1 MSQWIKKLPLSPIY
15 LCFLLV
21 WLYFAIYSGE
31 RLAYLGF
38 SLLIARLIWHYPR
51 KKWLPTLAI
60 LIAFSIFFYARRELT
75 EQAFQT
81 QPAPARQVLVLPD
94 TIKVNGDSLSF
105 RGRMDGRLYQLYYKL
120 ASSRE
125 KKSFQKLAD
134 LVTLE
139 IEAEFNL
146 AEGLRNFSGF
156 DYQAYLKSQG
166 IYRTVKISRI
176 MSSHSGQSINPFDW
190 LSVWRRKALVFIKT
204 TFPSP
209 MSHYMTGLLF
219 GDLDIDFAEMNDL
232 YSSLGIIHLFALSGM
247 QVGFFMDAFRKI
259 LLRIGLRM
267 ETVDWL
273 QFPLSF
279 LYAGLTGFSVSV
291 VRSLVQKLLSQ
302 FGVRRLDNFAMTMM
316 ALMFF
321 MPSFLLTTGGVL
333 SCAYAFI
340 ITMLDFEDFSGFC
353 KAVLESLSIS
363 LGILPILI
371 YYFAEFQPWSILLTF
386 LFSIVFD
393 TFMLPLLSLIFLI
406 SPLFAFT
413 QVNIFFQWLEMV
425 IRWVASL
432 STRPIILGQPNLP
445 LLILLLLALALLYDF
460 RKQKKIKA
468 GLSLLAIL
476 LFLLSKYPL
485 QNEITVVDIGQGDS
499 IFLRDIS
506 GRTIVID
513 TGGRVEIGKK
523 EAWQERV
530 RKSNAETT
538 LIPYLKSRGVDH
550 LDQLVLTHTDTD
562 HMGDMVELAKH
573 FSIREIYVSKGS
585 MTQVDFVDKL
595 KKMKAKVHV
604 VEVGDRLPI
613 FDSALEVL
621 YPLTQGDG
629 GNNDSIVLYGEF
641 FRTKFLFTGD
651 LEAPGEDQMVTAY
664 PDLRVDVLKAG
675 HHGSKGSS
683 SPEFLEHIKP
693 KLALISTGKNNRY
706 QHPHKETLDRFEKI
720 QTKIL
725 RTDEQGAI
733 RFKGWNSWKIETVR

>member
-1 MSQWIKKLPLSPIY
+1 MSQWIKKLPLAPIY

-31 RLAYLGF
+31 RLAYLGY

-60 LIAFSIFFYARRELT
+60 LIAFSFFFYARRELA
-75 EQAFQT
+75 ERAFQT

-94 TIKVNGDSLSF
+94 TVKVNGDSLSF
-105 RGRMDGRLYQLYYKL
+105 RGRIDGRLYQLYYKL
-120 ASSRE
+120 ASPRE
-125 KKSFQKLAD
+125 KKTFQKLTD

-146 AEGLRNFSGF
+146 AEERRNFSGF

-176 MSSHSGQSINPFDW
+176 MSSRSSQSTNPFDW
-190 LSVWRRKALVFIKT
+190 LSVWRRKALVFIKS

-219 GDLDIDFAEMNDL
+219 GDLDIDFAEMNGL

-247 QVGFFMDAFRKI
+247 QVGFFMDVFRKI

-302 FGVRRLDNFAMTMM
+302 FGVRRLDNFAMTMLV
-316 ALMFF
+316 LMLL

-340 ITMLDFEDFSGFC
+340 ITMLDFEDSSGFR

-363 LGILPILI
+363 LGILPLLI

-413 QVNIFFQWLEMV
+413 QVNVFFQWLEMV

-445 LLILLLLALALLYDF
+445 LLIILLLVLALLYDF
-460 RKQKKIKA
+460 RKQKKIRA

-476 LFLLSKYPL
+476 LFFLSKHPL

-499 IFLRDIS
+499 IFLRDVR

-562 HMGDMVELAKH
+562 HMGDMLELAKH

-621 YPLTQGDG
+621 YPLGQGDG
-629 GNNDSIVLYGEF
+629 GNDDSIVLYGEF

-651 LEAPGEDQMVTAY
+651 LEAPGEGQMVTAY

-693 KLALISTGKNNRY
+693 KLALISAGKNNRY

-720 QTKIL
+720 QTKIF

-733 RFKGWNSWKIETVR
+733 RFKGWNSWQIETVR

>member
-219 GDLDIDFAEMNDL
+219 GDLDIEFAEMNDL

-279 LYAGLTGFSVSV
+279 VYAGLTGFSVSV

-302 FGVRRLDNFAMTMM
+302 FGVRRLDNFAITMLV
-316 ALMFF
+316 LMLL

-340 ITMLDFEDFSGFC
+340 ITMLDFEDSSGFR

-363 LGILPILI
+363 LGILPLLI

-393 TFMLPLLSLIFLI
+393 VFMLPLLSLIFVL
-406 SPLFAFT
+406 SPLFAIT
-413 QVNIFFQWLEMV
+413 QVNVFFQWLEIA

-432 STRPIILGQPNLP
+432 STRPIVLGQPNLP
-445 LLILLLLALALLYDF
+445 LLIILLLVLALLYDF
-460 RKQKKIKA
+460 RKQKKIRVC
-468 GLSLLAIL
+468 LSLLAIL
-476 LFLLSKYPL
+476 LFFLSKHPL

-538 LIPYLKSRGVDH
+538 LIPYLKSRGVDR
-550 LDQLVLTHTDTD
+550 LDKLVLTHTDTD
-562 HMGDMVELAKH
+562 HMGDMLELAKH

-585 MTQVDFVDKL
+585 MTQADFVDKL

-621 YPLTQGDG
+621 YPLGQGDG
-629 GNNDSIVLYGEF
+629 GNDDSIVLYGEF
-641 FRTKFLFTGD
+641 FQTKFLFTGD
-651 LEAPGEDQMVTAY
+651 LEAPGEGQMVTAY

-693 KLALISTGKNNRY
+693 KLALISAGKNNRY

-725 RTDEQGAI
+725 RTDERGAI

>member
-31 RLAYLGF
+31 KLAYLGVF
-38 SLLIARLIWHYPR
+38 LLIARLIWHYPR
-51 KKWLPTLAI
+51 KKWLPTVAI
-60 LIAFSIFFYARRELT
+60 LIAFSIFFYARRELAERT
-75 EQAFQT
+75 FQS

-94 TIKVNGDSLSF
+94 TVKVNGDSLSF
-105 RGRMDGRLYQLYYKL
+105 RGRIDGRLYQLYYKL
-120 ASSRE
+120 ASPRE
-125 KKSFQKLAD
+125 KKTFQKLTD

-146 AEGLRNFSGF
+146 AEERRNFSGF

-176 MSSHSGQSINPFDW
+176 MSSRSSQSTNPFDW
-190 LSVWRRKALVFIKT
+190 LSVWRRKALVFIKS

-219 GDLDIDFAEMNDL
+219 GDLDIDFAEMNGL

-247 QVGFFMDAFRKI
+247 QVGFFMDVFRKI

-302 FGVRRLDNFAMTMM
+302 FGVRRLDNFAMTMLV
-316 ALMFF
+316 LMLL

-340 ITMLDFEDFSGFC
+340 ITMLDFEDSSGFR

-363 LGILPILI
+363 LGILPLLI

-445 LLILLLLALALLYDF
+445 LLIILLLVLALLYDF
-460 RKQKKIKA
+460 RKQKKIRA
-468 GLSLLAIL
+468 SLSLLAIV
-476 LFLLSKYPL
+476 LFFLSKYPL

-538 LIPYLKSRGVDH
+538 LIPYLKSRGVDR
-550 LDQLVLTHTDTD
+550 LDKLVLTHTDTD
-562 HMGDMVELAKH
+562 HMGDMLELAKH

-621 YPLTQGDG
+621 YPLGQGDG
-629 GNNDSIVLYGEF
+629 GNDDSIVLYGEF
-641 FRTKFLFTGD
+641 FQTKFLFTGD
-651 LEAPGEDQMVTAY
+651 LEAPGEGQMVTAY

-693 KLALISTGKNNRY
+693 KLALISAGKNNRY

-720 QTKIL
+720 QTKIF
-725 RTDEQGAI
+725 RTDD
-733 RFKGWNSWKIETVR
+733 RPSN

>member
-146 AEGLRNFSGF
+146 AEGRRNFSGF

-279 LYAGLTGFSVSV
+279 VYAGLTGFSVSV

-316 ALMFF
+316 VLMLL

-340 ITMLDFEDFSGFC
+340 ITMLDFKDSSGFR
-353 KAVLESLSIS
+353 KAVLESLNIS

-371 YYFAEFQPWSILLTF
+371 YYFAEFQSWSILLTF

-406 SPLFAFT
+406 SPLFVFT

-432 STRPIILGQPNLP
+432 STRPIILGQPNLH
-445 LLILLLLALALLYDF
+445 LLIILLLVLALLYDF
-460 RKQKKIKA
+460 RKQKKIRV

-476 LFLLSKYPL
+476 LFFLSKHPL

-499 IFLRDIS
+499 IFLRDVR

-538 LIPYLKSRGVDH
+538 LIPYLKSRGVDR
-550 LDQLVLTHTDTD
+550 LDKLVLTHTDTD
-562 HMGDMVELAKH
+562 HMGDMLELAKH

-585 MTQVDFVDKL
+585 MTQADFVDKL

-621 YPLTQGDG
+621 YPLGQGDG
-629 GNNDSIVLYGEF
+629 GNDDSIVLYGEF

-651 LEAPGEDQMVTAY
+651 LEAPGEGQMVTAY

-693 KLALISTGKNNRY
+693 KLALISAGKNNRY

-725 RTDEQGAI
+725 RTDERGAI

>member
-445 LLILLLLALALLYDF
+445 LLIILLLVLALLYDF
-460 RKQKKIKA
+460 RKQKKIRV

-476 LFLLSKYPL
+476 LFFLSKHPL

-550 LDQLVLTHTDTD
+550 LNQLVLTHTDTD

-651 LEAPGEDQMVTAY
+651 LEAPGEGQMVTAY

-693 KLALISTGKNNRY
+693 KLALISAGKNNRY

>member
-1 MSQWIKKLPLSPIY
+1 MSQWIKKLPLAPIY

-31 RLAYLGF
+31 RLAYLGY
-38 SLLIARLIWHYPR
+38 SLLIARLILHYPR

-60 LIAFSIFFYARRELT
+60 LIAFSFFFYARRELA
-75 EQAFQT
+75 ERAFQT

-94 TIKVNGDSLSF
+94 TVKVNGDSLSF
-105 RGRMDGRLYQLYYKL
+105 RGRIDGRLYQLYYKL
-120 ASSRE
+120 ASPRE
-125 KKSFQKLAD
+125 KKTFQKLTD

-146 AEGLRNFSGF
+146 AEERRNFYGF

-166 IYRTVKISRI
+166 IYRTVKVSRI
-176 MSSHSGQSINPFDW
+176 MSSRSSQSANPFDW
-190 LSVWRRKALVFIKT
+190 LSVWRRKVLVFIKS

-247 QVGFFMDAFRKI
+247 QVGFFMDVFRKI

-302 FGVRRLDNFAMTMM
+302 FGVRRLDNFAMTMLV
-316 ALMFF
+316 LMLL

-340 ITMLDFEDFSGFC
+340 ITMLDFEDSSGFR

-363 LGILPILI
+363 LGILPLLI

-413 QVNIFFQWLEMV
+413 QVNVFFQWLEMV

-445 LLILLLLALALLYDF
+445 LLIILLLVLALLYDF
-460 RKQKKIKA
+460 RKQKKIRV

-476 LFLLSKYPL
+476 LFFLSKHPL

-499 IFLRDIS
+499 IFLRDVR

-562 HMGDMVELAKH
+562 HMGDMLELAKH

-621 YPLTQGDG
+621 YPLGQGDG
-629 GNNDSIVLYGEF
+629 GNDDSIVLYGEF

-651 LEAPGEDQMVTAY
+651 LEAPGEGQMVTAY

-693 KLALISTGKNNRY
+693 KLALISAGKNNRY

-720 QTKIL
+720 QTKIF

-733 RFKGWNSWKIETVR
+733 RFKGWNSWQIETVR

>member
-445 LLILLLLALALLYDF
+445 LLIILLLVLALLYDF
-460 RKQKKIKA
+460 RKQKKIRV

-476 LFLLSKYPL
+476 LFFLSKHPL

-651 LEAPGEDQMVTAY
+651 LEAPGEGQMVTAY

-693 KLALISTGKNNRY
+693 KLALISAGKNNRY

>member
-31 RLAYLGF
+31 KLAYLGVF
-38 SLLIARLIWHYPR
+38 LLIARLIWHYPR
-51 KKWLPTLAI
+51 KKWLPTVAI
-60 LIAFSIFFYARRELT
+60 LIAFFIFFYARRELAERT
-75 EQAFQT
+75 FQS

-105 RGRMDGRLYQLYYKL
+105 RGRIGGRLYQLYYKL
-120 ASSRE
+120 ASPRE
-125 KKSFQKLAD
+125 KESFQKLAD

-146 AEGLRNFSGF
+146 AEERRNFSGF

-166 IYRTVKISRI
+166 IYRTVKVSRI
-176 MSSHSGQSINPFDW
+176 MSSRSSLSANPFDW
-190 LSVWRRKALVFIKT
+190 LSVWRRKALVFIKS

-247 QVGFFMDAFRKI
+247 QVGFFMDVFRKI

-279 LYAGLTGFSVSV
+279 VYAGLTGFSVSV

-302 FGVRRLDNFAMTMM
+302 FGVRRLDNFAMTVMV
-316 ALMFF
+316 LMFL

-340 ITMLDFEDFSGFC
+340 ITMLDFEDSSGFR

-445 LLILLLLALALLYDF
+445 LLIILLLVLALLYDF
-460 RKQKKIKA
+460 RKHKKI
-468 GLSLLAIL
+468 
-476 LFLLSKYPL
+476 
-485 QNEITVVDIGQGDS
+485 
-499 IFLRDIS
+499 R
-506 GRTIVID
+506 
-513 TGGRVEIGKK
+513 
-523 EAWQERV
+523 QERV

-538 LIPYLKSRGVDH
+538 LIPYLKSRGVDR
-550 LDQLVLTHTDTD
+550 LDKLVLTHTDTD
-562 HMGDMVELAKH
+562 HMGDMLELAKH

-585 MTQVDFVDKL
+585 MTQADFVDKL

-629 GNNDSIVLYGEF
+629 GNDDSIVLYGEF

-651 LEAPGEDQMVTAY
+651 LEALGEGQMVTAY

-693 KLALISTGKNNRY
+693 KLALISAGKNNRY

-720 QTKIL
+720 RTKIF

-733 RFKGWNSWKIETVR
+733 RFKGWNSWQIETVR

>member
-445 LLILLLLALALLYDF
+445 LLIILLLVLALLYDF
-460 RKQKKIKA
+460 RKQKKIRV

-476 LFLLSKYPL
+476 LFFLSKHPL

-595 KKMKAKVHV
+595 KKIKAKVHV

-651 LEAPGEDQMVTAY
+651 LEAPGEGQMVTAY

-693 KLALISTGKNNRY
+693 KLALISAGKNNRY

>member
-38 SLLIARLIWHYPR
+38 SLLISRLIWHYPR

-60 LIAFSIFFYARRELT
+60 LIAFSIFFYARRELA
-75 EQAFQT
+75 ERAFQT

-94 TIKVNGDSLSF
+94 TVKVNGDSLSF
-105 RGRMDGRLYQLYYKL
+105 RGRIDGRIYQLYYKL
-120 ASSRE
+120 ASLRE

-139 IEAEFNL
+139 IEGEFNL
-146 AEGLRNFSGF
+146 AEGRRNFSGF

-219 GDLDIDFAEMNDL
+219 GDLDIEFAEMNDL

-279 LYAGLTGFSVSV
+279 IYGGLTGFSVSV

-302 FGVRRLDNFAMTMM
+302 FGVRHLDNFAMTIMT
-316 ALMFF
+316 LMFL

-340 ITMLDFEDFSGFC
+340 ITMLDFEDFSGFR

-371 YYFAEFQPWSILLTF
+371 YYFAEFQSWSILLTF

-413 QVNIFFQWLEMV
+413 QVNVFFQWLEMV

-445 LLILLLLALALLYDF
+445 LLIILLLVLALLYDF
-460 RKQKKIKA
+460 RKQKKIRVC
-468 GLSLLAIL
+468 LSLLAIL
-476 LFLLSKYPL
+476 LFFLSKYPL

-499 IFLRDIS
+499 IFLRDVR

-530 RKSNAETT
+530 KKSNAETT
-538 LIPYLKSRGVDH
+538 LIPYLKSRGVDR
-550 LDQLVLTHTDTD
+550 LDKLVLTHTDTD
-562 HMGDMVELAKH
+562 HMGDMLELAKH

-585 MTQVDFVDKL
+585 MTQADFVDKL

-629 GNNDSIVLYGEF
+629 GNDDSIVLYGEF
-641 FRTKFLFTGD
+641 YRTKFLFTGD
-651 LEAPGEDQMVTAY
+651 LEAPGEGQMVTAY

-693 KLALISTGKNNRY
+693 KLALISAGKNNRY
-706 QHPHKETLDRFEKI
+706 QHPHQETLERFEKI

-733 RFKGWNSWKIETVR
+733 RFKGWNSWQIETVR

>member
-120 ASSRE
+120 ASPRE

-146 AEGLRNFSGF
+146 AEGRRNFSGF

-176 MSSHSGQSINPFDW
+176 MSSHSSQSINPFDW

-279 LYAGLTGFSVSV
+279 IYAGLTGFSVSV

-302 FGVRRLDNFAMTMM
+302 FGVRRLDNFAMTMLV
-316 ALMFF
+316 LMLL

-340 ITMLDFEDFSGFC
+340 ITMLDFKDSSGFR

-393 TFMLPLLSLIFLI
+393 VFMLPLLSLIFVL
-406 SPLFAFT
+406 SPLFAIT
-413 QVNIFFQWLEMV
+413 QVNIFFQWLEIV
-425 IRWVASL
+425 IRWVAGL
-432 STRPIILGQPNLP
+432 STRQIVLGQPNLT

-499 IFLRDIS
+499 IFLRDIR

-523 EAWQERV
+523 ETWQERV

-562 HMGDMVELAKH
+562 HMGDMLELAKH

-585 MTQVDFVDKL
+585 MTQSDFVGKL

-621 YPLTQGDG
+621 YPLAQGDG
-629 GNNDSIVLYGEF
+629 GNDDSIVLYGEF

-651 LEAPGEDQMVTAY
+651 LEAPGEGQMVTAY

-693 KLALISTGKNNRY
+693 KLALISAGKNNRY
-706 QHPHKETLDRFEKI
+706 QHPHQETLERFEKI
-720 QTKIL
+720 RTKIL

>member
-21 WLYFAIYSGE
+21 WLYFAFYSGE
-31 RLAYLGF
+31 NLAYLGIF
-38 SLLIARLIWHYPR
+38 LLLARLIWHYPR

-60 LIAFSIFFYARRELT
+60 LACFAIFFYARRELT
-75 EQAFQT
+75 ERAFQT

-105 RGRMDGRLYQLYYKL
+105 RGRIGGRLYQLYYKL
-120 ASSRE
+120 ASPRE
-125 KKSFQKLAD
+125 KERFQKLAD

-146 AEGLRNFSGF
+146 AEGRRNFSGF

-176 MSSHSGQSINPFDW
+176 LSSHLSQSINPFDW
-190 LSVWRRKALVFIKT
+190 LSVWRRKALVFIKA

-259 LLRIGLRM
+259 LLRLGLRM

-302 FGVRRLDNFAMTMM
+302 FGVRGLDNFAVTMM
-316 ALMFF
+316 VLMFL

-340 ITMLDFEDFSGFC
+340 ISMLDFKNLTGFR
-353 KAVLESLSIS
+353 KVVLESLSIF
-363 LGILPILI
+363 LGILPILL
-371 YYFAEFQPWSILLTF
+371 YFFSEFQPWSILLTF

-393 TFMLPLLSLIFLI
+393 VFMLPLLSLIFLI
-406 SPLFAFT
+406 SPLFAIT
-413 QVNIFFQWLEMV
+413 QVNVFFQWLEIA

-445 LLILLLLALALLYDF
+445 LLILLLLVLSLLYDF
-460 RKQKKIKA
+460 RKQKKIRS

-476 LFLLSKYPL
+476 LFSLSKHPL

-499 IFLRDIS
+499 IFLRDVR

-523 EAWQERV
+523 EAWQERM

-538 LIPYLKSRGVDH
+538 LIPYLKSRGVDR
-550 LDQLVLTHTDTD
+550 LDKLVLTHTDTD
-562 HMGDMVELAKH
+562 HMGDMLDLAKH

-585 MTQVDFVDKL
+585 MTQSDFVGKL
-595 KKMKAKVHV
+595 KKMKAKVHI

-621 YPLTQGDG
+621 YPFGQGDG
-629 GNNDSIVLYGEF
+629 GNDDSIVLYGEF
-641 FRTKFLFTGD
+641 FKTKFLFTGD
-651 LEAPGEDQMVTAY
+651 LEAPGEGQMVTAY

-683 SPEFLEHIKP
+683 SPEFLEHIQP
-693 KLALISTGKNNRY
+693 KLALISAGKNNRY
-706 QHPHKETLDRFEKI
+706 QHPHQETLARFEKI

-733 RFKGWNSWKIETVR
+733 RFKGWNSWQIETVR

>member
-120 ASSRE
+120 ASPRE

-146 AEGLRNFSGF
+146 AEGRRNFSGF

-176 MSSHSGQSINPFDW
+176 MSSHSSQSINPFDW
-190 LSVWRRKALVFIKT
+190 LSVWRRKALVFIKS

-247 QVGFFMDAFRKI
+247 QVGFFMDVFRKI

-279 LYAGLTGFSVSV
+279 VYAGLTGFSVSV

-302 FGVRRLDNFAMTMM
+302 FGVRRLDNFALTMM
-316 ALMFF
+316 VLMFL

-340 ITMLDFEDFSGFC
+340 ISMLDFKNLTGFR

-393 TFMLPLLSLIFLI
+393 TFMLPLLSLIFVI
-406 SPLFAFT
+406 SPWFAIT
-413 QVNIFFQWLEMV
+413 QVNIFFQWLEIV
-425 IRWVASL
+425 IRWVANL
-432 STRPIILGQPNLP
+432 STRPIVLGQPNLT
-445 LLILLLLALALLYDF
+445 LLILLLLILALLYDF
-460 RKQKKIKA
+460 RKQKKIRA

-476 LFLLSKYPL
+476 LFFLSKYPL

-499 IFLRDIS
+499 IFLRDIR

-523 EAWQERV
+523 ETWQERV

-562 HMGDMVELAKH
+562 HMGDMLELAKH

-585 MTQVDFVDKL
+585 MTQADFVDKL

-629 GNNDSIVLYGEF
+629 GNDDSIVLYGEF

-651 LEAPGEDQMVTAY
+651 LEAPGEGKVVTAY

-693 KLALISTGKNNRY
+693 KLALISAGKNNRY

-720 QTKIL
+720 QTKIF
-725 RTDEQGAI
+725 RTDEQGVI
-733 RFKGWNSWKIETVR
+733 RFKGWNSWQIETVR

>member
-1 MSQWIKKLPLSPIY
+1 MSQWIKKLPLAPIY

-31 RLAYLGF
+31 RLAYLGY

-60 LIAFSIFFYARRELT
+60 LIAFSFFFYARRELA
-75 EQAFQT
+75 ERAFQT

-94 TIKVNGDSLSF
+94 TVKVNGDSLSF
-105 RGRMDGRLYQLYYKL
+105 RGRIDGRLYQLYYKL
-120 ASSRE
+120 ASPRE
-125 KKSFQKLAD
+125 KKTFQKLTD

-146 AEGLRNFSGF
+146 AEERRNFSGF

-176 MSSHSGQSINPFDW
+176 MSSRSSQSTNPFDW
-190 LSVWRRKALVFIKT
+190 LSVWRRKALVFIKS

-219 GDLDIDFAEMNDL
+219 GDLDIDFAEMNGL

-247 QVGFFMDAFRKI
+247 QVGFFMDVFRKI

-302 FGVRRLDNFAMTMM
+302 FGVRRLDNFAMTMLV
-316 ALMFF
+316 LMLL

-340 ITMLDFEDFSGFC
+340 ITMLDFEDSSGFR

-363 LGILPILI
+363 LGILPLLI

-413 QVNIFFQWLEMV
+413 QVNVFFQWLEMV

-445 LLILLLLALALLYDF
+445 LLIILLLVLALLYDF
-460 RKQKKIKA
+460 RKQKKIRA

-476 LFLLSKYPL
+476 LFFLSKHPL

-499 IFLRDIS
+499 IFLRDVR

-562 HMGDMVELAKH
+562 HMGDMLELAKH

-621 YPLTQGDG
+621 YPLGQGDG
-629 GNNDSIVLYGEF
+629 GNDDSIVLYGEF

-651 LEAPGEDQMVTAY
+651 LEAPGEGQMVTAY

-693 KLALISTGKNNRY
+693 KLALISAGKNNRY

-720 QTKIL
+720 RTKIF

-733 RFKGWNSWKIETVR
+733 RFKGWNSWQIETVR

>member
-31 RLAYLGF
+31 KLAYLGVF
-38 SLLIARLIWHYPR
+38 LLIARLIWHYPR
-51 KKWLPTLAI
+51 KKWLPTVAI

-75 EQAFQT
+75 ERTFQS

-105 RGRMDGRLYQLYYKL
+105 RGRIAGRLYQLYYKL
-120 ASSRE
+120 ASPRE
-125 KKSFQKLAD
+125 KKTFQKLTD

-146 AEGLRNFSGF
+146 AEGQRNFSGF

-166 IYRTVKISRI
+166 IYRTVKVSRI
-176 MSSHSGQSINPFDW
+176 MSSRSSRSANPFDW
-190 LSVWRRKALVFIKT
+190 LSVWRRKALVFIKS

-219 GDLDIDFAEMNDL
+219 GDLDIDFAEMNGL

-247 QVGFFMDAFRKI
+247 QVGFFMDVFRKI

-279 LYAGLTGFSVSV
+279 IYAGLTGFSVSV

-302 FGVRRLDNFAMTMM
+302 FGVRRLDNFAITMLV
-316 ALMFF
+316 LMLL

-340 ITMLDFEDFSGFC
+340 ITMLDFKDSSGFR

-432 STRPIILGQPNLP
+432 STRPIILGQPNLH
-445 LLILLLLALALLYDF
+445 LLIILLLVLALLYDF
-460 RKQKKIKA
+460 RKQKKIRA
-468 GLSLLAIL
+468 GLSLLAIV
-476 LFLLSKYPL
+476 LFFLSKYPL

-538 LIPYLKSRGVDH
+538 LIPYLKSRGVDR
-550 LDQLVLTHTDTD
+550 LDKLVLTHTDTD
-562 HMGDMVELAKH
+562 HMGDMLELAKP

-585 MTQVDFVDKL
+585 MTQADFVDKL

-621 YPLTQGDG
+621 YPLGQGDG
-629 GNNDSIVLYGEF
+629 GNDDSIVLYGEF
-641 FRTKFLFTGD
+641 FQTKFLFTGD
-651 LEAPGEDQMVTAY
+651 LEAPGEGQMVTAY

-693 KLALISTGKNNRY
+693 KLALISAGKNNRY

-725 RTDEQGAI
+725 RTDERGAI

>member
-279 LYAGLTGFSVSV
+279 IYAGLTGFSVSV

-445 LLILLLLALALLYDF
+445 LLIILLLVLALLYDF
-460 RKQKKIKA
+460 RKQKKIRV

-476 LFLLSKYPL
+476 LFFLSKHPL

-538 LIPYLKSRGVDH
+538 FIPYLKSRGVDH

-651 LEAPGEDQMVTAY
+651 LEAPGEGQMVTAY

-693 KLALISTGKNNRY
+693 KLALISAGKNNRY

>member
-31 RLAYLGF
+31 KLAYLGF

-51 KKWLPTLAI
+51 KKWLPTVAI
-60 LIAFSIFFYARRELT
+60 LIAFSIFFYVRRELT

-120 ASSRE
+120 ASPRE

-146 AEGLRNFSGF
+146 AEGRRNFSGF

-176 MSSHSGQSINPFDW
+176 MSSHSSQSINPFDW
-190 LSVWRRKALVFIKT
+190 LSAWRRKALVFIKT

-279 LYAGLTGFSVSV
+279 IYAGLTGFSVSV

-316 ALMFF
+316 VLMLL

-340 ITMLDFEDFSGFC
+340 ITMLDFEAFSGLR

-371 YYFAEFQPWSILLTF
+371 YYFAEFQSWSILLTF

-445 LLILLLLALALLYDF
+445 LLIILLLVLALLYDF
-460 RKQKKIKA
+460 RKQKKIRA
-468 GLSLLAIL
+468 GLSLLAIV
-476 LFLLSKYPL
+476 LFFLSKYPL

-538 LIPYLKSRGVDH
+538 LIPYLKSRGVDR
-550 LDQLVLTHTDTD
+550 LDKLVLTHTDTD
-562 HMGDMVELAKH
+562 HMGDMLELAKH

-604 VEVGDRLPI
+604 VDVGDRLPI

-621 YPLTQGDG
+621 YPLGQGDG
-629 GNNDSIVLYGEF
+629 GNDDSIVLYGEF

-651 LEAPGEDQMVTAY
+651 LEAPGEGQMVTAY

-693 KLALISTGKNNRY
+693 KLALISAGKNNRY

-720 QTKIL
+720 QTKIF

-733 RFKGWNSWKIETVR
+733 RFKGWNSWQIETVR

>member
-1 MSQWIKKLPLSPIY
+1 
-15 LCFLLV
+15 
-21 WLYFAIYSGE
+21 
-31 RLAYLGF
+31 
-38 SLLIARLIWHYPR
+38 
-51 KKWLPTLAI
+51 
-60 LIAFSIFFYARRELT
+60 
-75 EQAFQT
+75 
-81 QPAPARQVLVLPD
+81 
-94 TIKVNGDSLSF
+94 
-105 RGRMDGRLYQLYYKL
+105 
-120 ASSRE
+120 
-125 KKSFQKLAD
+125 
-134 LVTLE
+134 
-139 IEAEFNL
+139 
-146 AEGLRNFSGF
+146 
-156 DYQAYLKSQG
+156 
-166 IYRTVKISRI
+166 
-176 MSSHSGQSINPFDW
+176 
-190 LSVWRRKALVFIKT
+190 
-204 TFPSP
+204 
-209 MSHYMTGLLF
+209 
-219 GDLDIDFAEMNDL
+219 
-232 YSSLGIIHLFALSGM
+232 M

-279 LYAGLTGFSVSV
+279 IYAGLTGFSVSV

-302 FGVRRLDNFAMTMM
+302 FGVRRLDNFALTMM
-316 ALMFF
+316 VLMFL
-321 MPSFLLTTGGVL
+321 MPSFILTTGGVL
-333 SCAYAFI
+333 SCAYALI
-340 ITMLDFEDFSGFC
+340 ITMLDFKDSSGFR

-393 TFMLPLLSLIFLI
+393 VFILPLLSLIFVL
-406 SPLFAFT
+406 SPLFAIT
-413 QVNIFFQWLEMV
+413 QVNIFFQWLEIV
-425 IRWVASL
+425 IRWVAGL
-432 STRPIILGQPNLP
+432 STRPIVLGQPNLT

-460 RKQKKIKA
+460 RKQKKIRA

-476 LFLLSKYPL
+476 LFFLSKHPL

-499 IFLRDIS
+499 IFLRDIR

-562 HMGDMVELAKH
+562 HMGDMLELAKH

-585 MTQVDFVDKL
+585 MTQTDFVDKL

-651 LEAPGEDQMVTAY
+651 LEAPGEGQMVTAY

-693 KLALISTGKNNRY
+693 KLALISAGKNNRY
-706 QHPHKETLDRFEKI
+706 QHPHQETLARFEKI

>member
-120 ASSRE
+120 ASPRE

-146 AEGLRNFSGF
+146 AEGRRNFSGF

-176 MSSHSGQSINPFDW
+176 MSSHSSQSINPFDW

-279 LYAGLTGFSVSV
+279 VYAGLTGFSVSV

-302 FGVRRLDNFAMTMM
+302 FGVRRLDNFAMTMLV
-316 ALMFF
+316 LMLL

-340 ITMLDFEDFSGFC
+340 ITMLDFEDSSGFR

-363 LGILPILI
+363 LGILPLLI

-393 TFMLPLLSLIFLI
+393 VFMLPLLSLIFVL

-445 LLILLLLALALLYDF
+445 LLIILLLVLALLYDF
-460 RKQKKIKA
+460 RKQKKIRI

-476 LFLLSKYPL
+476 LFLLSKHPL

-499 IFLRDIS
+499 IFLRDVR

-538 LIPYLKSRGVDH
+538 LIPYLKSRGVDR
-550 LDQLVLTHTDTD
+550 LDKLVLTHTDTD
-562 HMGDMVELAKH
+562 HMGDMLELAKH

-621 YPLTQGDG
+621 YPLGQGDG
-629 GNNDSIVLYGEF
+629 GNDDSIVLYGEF

-651 LEAPGEDQMVTAY
+651 LEAPGEGQMVTAY

-693 KLALISTGKNNRY
+693 KLALISAGKNNRY

-720 QTKIL
+720 QTKIF

-733 RFKGWNSWKIETVR
+733 RFKGWNSWQIETVR

>member
-1 MSQWIKKLPLSPIY
+1 M
-15 LCFLLV
+15 
-21 WLYFAIYSGE
+21 
-31 RLAYLGF
+31 
-38 SLLIARLIWHYPR
+38 
-51 KKWLPTLAI
+51 
-60 LIAFSIFFYARRELT
+60 
-75 EQAFQT
+75 
-81 QPAPARQVLVLPD
+81 
-94 TIKVNGDSLSF
+94 
-105 RGRMDGRLYQLYYKL
+105 
-120 ASSRE
+120 
-125 KKSFQKLAD
+125 
-134 LVTLE
+134 
-139 IEAEFNL
+139 
-146 AEGLRNFSGF
+146 
-156 DYQAYLKSQG
+156 
-166 IYRTVKISRI
+166 
-176 MSSHSGQSINPFDW
+176 
-190 LSVWRRKALVFIKT
+190 
-204 TFPSP
+204 
-209 MSHYMTGLLF
+209 
-219 GDLDIDFAEMNDL
+219 
-232 YSSLGIIHLFALSGM
+232 
-247 QVGFFMDAFRKI
+247 
-259 LLRIGLRM
+259 
-267 ETVDWL
+267 
-273 QFPLSF
+273 
-279 LYAGLTGFSVSV
+279 
-291 VRSLVQKLLSQ
+291 QKLLSQ
-302 FGVRRLDNFAMTMM
+302 FGVKRLDNFAMTMIV
-316 ALMFF
+316 LMFL

-340 ITMLDFEDFSGFC
+340 ITMLDFEDFSGFR

-371 YYFAEFQPWSILLTF
+371 YYFAEFQPWSILLTL

-406 SPLFAFT
+406 SPLFVFT

-432 STRPIILGQPNLP
+432 STRPIILGQPNLH
-445 LLILLLLALALLYDF
+445 LLIILLLVLALLYDF
-460 RKQKKIKA
+460 RKQKKIRV

-476 LFLLSKYPL
+476 LFFLSKHPL

-499 IFLRDIS
+499 IFLRDVR

-538 LIPYLKSRGVDH
+538 LIPYLKSRGVDR
-550 LDQLVLTHTDTD
+550 LDKLVLTHTDTD
-562 HMGDMVELAKH
+562 HMGDMLELAKH

-585 MTQVDFVDKL
+585 MTQADFVDKL

-621 YPLTQGDG
+621 YPLGQGDG
-629 GNNDSIVLYGEF
+629 GNDDSIVLYGEF
-641 FRTKFLFTGD
+641 FQTKFLFTGD
-651 LEAPGEDQMVTAY
+651 LEAPGEGQMVTAY

-693 KLALISTGKNNRY
+693 KLALISAGKNNRY

-725 RTDEQGAI
+725 RTDERGAI

>member
-31 RLAYLGF
+31 KLAYLGVF
-38 SLLIARLIWHYPR
+38 LLIARLIWHYPR
-51 KKWLPTLAI
+51 KKWLPTVAI

-75 EQAFQT
+75 ERTFQS
-81 QPAPARQVLVLPD
+81 QPAPARRVLVLPD
-94 TIKVNGDSLSF
+94 TVKVNGDSLSF
-105 RGRMDGRLYQLYYKL
+105 RGRIDGRLYQLYYKL
-120 ASSRE
+120 ASPRE
-125 KKSFQKLAD
+125 KKTFQKLTD

-146 AEGLRNFSGF
+146 AEERRNFSGF

-176 MSSHSGQSINPFDW
+176 MSSRSSQSTNPFDW
-190 LSVWRRKALVFIKT
+190 LSVWRRKALVFIKS

-219 GDLDIDFAEMNDL
+219 GDLDIDFAEMNGL

-247 QVGFFMDAFRKI
+247 QVGFFMDVFRKI

-302 FGVRRLDNFAMTMM
+302 FGVRRLDNFAMTMLV
-316 ALMFF
+316 LMLL

-340 ITMLDFEDFSGFC
+340 ITMLDFKDSSVFR

-393 TFMLPLLSLIFLI
+393 VFMLPLLSLIFVL
-406 SPLFAFT
+406 SPLFAIT
-413 QVNIFFQWLEMV
+413 QVNIFFQWLEIV
-425 IRWVASL
+425 IRWVAGL
-432 STRPIILGQPNLP
+432 STRPIVLGQPNLT

-499 IFLRDIS
+499 IFLRDVR

-562 HMGDMVELAKH
+562 HMGDMLELAKH

-585 MTQVDFVDKL
+585 MTQSDFVGKL

-621 YPLTQGDG
+621 YPLAQGDG
-629 GNNDSIVLYGEF
+629 GNDDSIVLYGEF

-651 LEAPGEDQMVTAY
+651 LEAPGEGQMVTAY

-693 KLALISTGKNNRY
+693 KLALISAGKNNRY
-706 QHPHKETLDRFEKI
+706 QHPHQETLERFEKI

>member
-31 RLAYLGF
+31 KLAYLGF

-51 KKWLPTLAI
+51 KKWLPTVAI
-60 LIAFSIFFYARRELT
+60 LIAFSIFFYVRRELAERT
-75 EQAFQT
+75 FQSR
-81 QPAPARQVLVLPD
+81 PAPARQVLVLPD

-105 RGRMDGRLYQLYYKL
+105 RGRIGGRFYQLYYKL
-120 ASSRE
+120 ASPRE
-125 KKSFQKLAD
+125 KESFQKLTD

-146 AEGLRNFSGF
+146 AEGRRNFSGF

-176 MSSHSGQSINPFDW
+176 MSSHSSQSINPFDW
-190 LSVWRRKALVFIKT
+190 LSAWRRKALVFIKT

-279 LYAGLTGFSVSV
+279 IYAGLTGFSVSV

-316 ALMFF
+316 ALMFL

-333 SCAYAFI
+333 SCTYAFI
-340 ITMLDFEDFSGFC
+340 ITMLDFEDSSGFR

-445 LLILLLLALALLYDF
+445 LLIILLLVLAWLYEF
-460 RKQKKIKA
+460 SKQKKLR
-468 GLSLLAIL
+468 GGVGLLAG
-476 LFLLSKYPL
+476 
-485 QNEITVVDIGQGDS
+485 VV
-499 IFLRDIS
+499 
-506 GRTIVID
+506 
-513 TGGRVEIGKK
+513 
-523 EAWQERV
+523 
-530 RKSNAETT
+530 
-538 LIPYLKSRGVDH
+538 
-550 LDQLVLTHTDTD
+550 
-562 HMGDMVELAKH
+562 
-573 FSIREIYVSKGS
+573 
-585 MTQVDFVDKL
+585 
-595 KKMKAKVHV
+595 
-604 VEVGDRLPI
+604 
-613 FDSALEVL
+613 
-621 YPLTQGDG
+621 
-629 GNNDSIVLYGEF
+629 
-641 FRTKFLFTGD
+641 
-651 LEAPGEDQMVTAY
+651 
-664 PDLRVDVLKAG
+664 
-675 HHGSKGSS
+675 
-683 SPEFLEHIKP
+683 
-693 KLALISTGKNNRY
+693 
-706 QHPHKETLDRFEKI
+706 
-720 QTKIL
+720 
-725 RTDEQGAI
+725 
-733 RFKGWNSWKIETVR
+733 

>member
-219 GDLDIDFAEMNDL
+219 GDLDIEFAEMNDL

-279 LYAGLTGFSVSV
+279 VYAGLTGFSVSV

-302 FGVRRLDNFAMTMM
+302 FGVRRLDNFAMTMLV
-316 ALMFF
+316 LMLL

-340 ITMLDFEDFSGFC
+340 ITMLDFEDSSGFR

-363 LGILPILI
+363 LGILPLLI

-393 TFMLPLLSLIFLI
+393 VFMLPLLSLIFVL
-406 SPLFAFT
+406 SPLFAIT
-413 QVNIFFQWLEMV
+413 QVNVFFQWLEIA

-432 STRPIILGQPNLP
+432 STRPIVLGQPNLP
-445 LLILLLLALALLYDF
+445 LLIILLLVLALLYDF
-460 RKQKKIKA
+460 RKQKKIRVC
-468 GLSLLAIL
+468 LSLLAIL
-476 LFLLSKYPL
+476 LFFLSKHPL

-538 LIPYLKSRGVDH
+538 LIPYLKSRGVDR
-550 LDQLVLTHTDTD
+550 LDKLVLTHTDTD
-562 HMGDMVELAKH
+562 HMGDMLELAKH

-585 MTQVDFVDKL
+585 MTQADFVDKL

-621 YPLTQGDG
+621 YPLGQGDG
-629 GNNDSIVLYGEF
+629 GNDDSIVLYGEF
-641 FRTKFLFTGD
+641 FQTKFLFTGD
-651 LEAPGEDQMVTAY
+651 LEAPGEGQMVTAY

-693 KLALISTGKNNRY
+693 KLALISAGKNNRY

-725 RTDEQGAI
+725 RTDERGAI

>member
-31 RLAYLGF
+31 KLAYLGVF
-38 SLLIARLIWHYPR
+38 LLIARLIWHYPR
-51 KKWLPTLAI
+51 KKWLPTVAI

-75 EQAFQT
+75 ERTFQS
-81 QPAPARQVLVLPD
+81 QPAPARRVLVLPD
-94 TIKVNGDSLSF
+94 TVKVNGDSLSF
-105 RGRMDGRLYQLYYKL
+105 RGRIDGRLYQLYYKL
-120 ASSRE
+120 ASPRE
-125 KKSFQKLAD
+125 KKTFQKLTD

-146 AEGLRNFSGF
+146 AEERRNFSGF

-176 MSSHSGQSINPFDW
+176 MSSHSSQSINPFDW
-190 LSVWRRKALVFIKT
+190 LSVWRRKALVFIKS

-219 GDLDIDFAEMNDL
+219 GDLDIEFAEMNDL

-279 LYAGLTGFSVSV
+279 VYAGLTGFSVSV

-302 FGVRRLDNFAMTMM
+302 FGVRRLDNFAMTMLV
-316 ALMFF
+316 LMLL

-340 ITMLDFEDFSGFC
+340 ITMLDFKDSSVFR

-393 TFMLPLLSLIFLI
+393 VFMLPLLSLIFVL
-406 SPLFAFT
+406 SPLFAIT
-413 QVNIFFQWLEMV
+413 QVNIFFQWLEIV
-425 IRWVASL
+425 IRWVAGL
-432 STRPIILGQPNLP
+432 STRPIVLGQPNLT

-499 IFLRDIS
+499 IFLRDVR

-562 HMGDMVELAKH
+562 HMGDMLELAKH

-585 MTQVDFVDKL
+585 MTQSDFVGKL

-621 YPLTQGDG
+621 YPLAQGDG
-629 GNNDSIVLYGEF
+629 GNDDSIVLYGEF

-651 LEAPGEDQMVTAY
+651 LEAPGEGQMVTAY

-693 KLALISTGKNNRY
+693 KLALISAGKNNRY
-706 QHPHKETLDRFEKI
+706 QHPHQETLERFEKI

>member
-1 MSQWIKKLPLSPIY
+1 
-15 LCFLLV
+15 
-21 WLYFAIYSGE
+21 
-31 RLAYLGF
+31 
-38 SLLIARLIWHYPR
+38 
-51 KKWLPTLAI
+51 
-60 LIAFSIFFYARRELT
+60 
-75 EQAFQT
+75 
-81 QPAPARQVLVLPD
+81 
-94 TIKVNGDSLSF
+94 
-105 RGRMDGRLYQLYYKL
+105 
-120 ASSRE
+120 
-125 KKSFQKLAD
+125 
-134 LVTLE
+134 
-139 IEAEFNL
+139 
-146 AEGLRNFSGF
+146 
-156 DYQAYLKSQG
+156 
-166 IYRTVKISRI
+166 
-176 MSSHSGQSINPFDW
+176 
-190 LSVWRRKALVFIKT
+190 
-204 TFPSP
+204 
-209 MSHYMTGLLF
+209 
-219 GDLDIDFAEMNDL
+219 
-232 YSSLGIIHLFALSGM
+232 
-247 QVGFFMDAFRKI
+247 
-259 LLRIGLRM
+259 
-267 ETVDWL
+267 L

-279 LYAGLTGFSVSV
+279 IYGGLTGFSVSV

-302 FGVRRLDNFAMTMM
+302 FGVRHLDNFAMTIMT
-316 ALMFF
+316 LMFL

-340 ITMLDFEDFSGFC
+340 ISMLDFKNLTGFR

-371 YYFAEFQPWSILLTF
+371 YYFAEFQSWSILLTF

-413 QVNIFFQWLEMV
+413 QVNVFFQWLEMV

-445 LLILLLLALALLYDF
+445 LLIILLLVLALFYDF
-460 RKQKKIKA
+460 RKQKKIRVC
-468 GLSLLAIL
+468 LSLLAIL
-476 LFLLSKYPL
+476 LFFLSKHPL

-499 IFLRDIS
+499 IFLRDVR

-538 LIPYLKSRGVDH
+538 LIPYLKSRGVDR
-550 LDQLVLTHTDTD
+550 LDKLVLTHTDTD
-562 HMGDMVELAKH
+562 HMGDMLELAKH

-585 MTQVDFVDKL
+585 MTQADFVDKL

-604 VEVGDRLPI
+604 GEVGDRLPI

-629 GNNDSIVLYGEF
+629 GNDDSIVLYGEF

-651 LEAPGEDQMVTAY
+651 LEALGEGQMVTAY

-693 KLALISTGKNNRY
+693 KLALISAGKNNRY
-706 QHPHKETLDRFEKI
+706 QHPHQETLDRFEKI
-720 QTKIL
+720 QTKIF

-733 RFKGWNSWKIETVR
+733 RFKGWNSWQIETVR

>member
-120 ASSRE
+120 ASPRE

-139 IEAEFNL
+139 IEGEFNL
-146 AEGLRNFSGF
+146 AEGRRNFSGF

-176 MSSHSGQSINPFDW
+176 MSSHSSQSINPFDW
-190 LSVWRRKALVFIKT
+190 LSVWRRKALVFIKS

-247 QVGFFMDAFRKI
+247 QVGFFMDVFRKI

-279 LYAGLTGFSVSV
+279 IYAGLTGFSVSV

-302 FGVRRLDNFAMTMM
+302 FGVRRLDNFAMTMLV
-316 ALMFF
+316 LMLL

-340 ITMLDFEDFSGFC
+340 ITMLDFKDSSGFR

-386 LFSIVFD
+386 LFSVVFD
-393 TFMLPLLSLIFLI
+393 VFMLPLLSLIFVL
-406 SPLFAFT
+406 SPLFAIT
-413 QVNIFFQWLEMV
+413 QVNIFFQWLEII
-425 IRWVASL
+425 IRWVAGL
-432 STRPIILGQPNLP
+432 STRPIILGQPNLT

-460 RKQKKIKA
+460 RKQKKIRA
-468 GLSLLAIL
+468 GLSFLAIL
-476 LFLLSKYPL
+476 LFFLSKHPL

-499 IFLRDIS
+499 IFLRDVR

-523 EAWQERV
+523 ETWQERV

-562 HMGDMVELAKH
+562 HMGDMLELAKH

-585 MTQVDFVDKL
+585 MTQTDFVDKL

-629 GNNDSIVLYGEF
+629 GNDDSIVLYGEF

-651 LEAPGEDQMVTAY
+651 LEAPGEGQMVAAY

-693 KLALISTGKNNRY
+693 KLALISAGKNNRY
-706 QHPHKETLDRFEKI
+706 QHPHQETLERFEKI